1 VTQVPTNAMLPEK
14 NCSLHRCIGRYLYR
28 WAVTQADVWFLIYR
42 CVDLV
47 TKVHG
52 PLDRSARILEQ
63 LLRVDDEDQADTEDD
78 RVENNENGALD
89 CVFRTSYRW
98 RQVRRPG

>member
-1 VTQVPTNAMLPEK
+1 MLPEK
-14 NCSLHRCIGRYLYR
+14 KASLHRYIGRCLFH

-52 PLDRSARILEQ
+52 PLDRSVRILDQ
-63 LLRVDDEDQADTEDD
+63 LLQVDDEDHADLEDD
-78 RVENNENGALD
+78 CVENNENGALD
-89 CVFRTSYRW
+89 WVFRSSYRW
-98 RQVRRPG
+98 RQARRSG